1 MKVTAKF
8 FSVYREIAG
17 TDRLTLDLSED
28 ATVEEAI
35 RLLHKRLKGPVV
47 EMDQTVFMVNQNRAT
62 PETRLK
68 EGDEILL
75 LYLLGGG

>member
-1 MKVTAKF
+1 MKVTVKF

-17 TDRLTLDLSED
+17 TDRLTLDLSEN
-28 ATVEEAI
+28 ATVDEAI
-35 RLLHKRLKGPVV
+35 RLLHKVLKGPVV
-47 EMDQTVFMVNQNRAT
+47 EMDQTVFMVNQDRAT